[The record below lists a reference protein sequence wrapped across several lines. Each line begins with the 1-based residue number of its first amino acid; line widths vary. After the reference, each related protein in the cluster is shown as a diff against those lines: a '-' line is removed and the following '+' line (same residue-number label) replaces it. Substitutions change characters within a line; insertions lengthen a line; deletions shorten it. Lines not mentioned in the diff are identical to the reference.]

1 MAALGCD
8 GIGVRC
14 GWGVEANGRG
24 GEGRGSEG
32 EKGEGEKGREGRKAR
47 IKSWALDR
55 L

>member
-1 MAALGCD
+1 MESGY
-8 GIGVRC
+8 GVVGGLRR
-14 GWGVEANGRG
+14 WEGRG

-32 EKGEGEKGREGRKAR
+32 GKGEGEKGREGRKAR